1 MMEKLGFMFI
11 GRSGCGKGT
20 QAKLLINYLEEKY
33 GKGTVLDAYAG
44 KNIRKLSVGDTY
56 TSELSLRLI
65 HEGNR
70 HPDFLANWG
79 WAVDV
84 IEKMGP
90 NMHLI
95 LDGSPRSVLEAELI
109 DEAMAF
115 YEMDKVFPILID
127 LSREKSKERML
138 SRKRDDDKEAQIE
151 ARLDYYDRDVVP
163 TIEYFKSK
171 SENKIVEIDGGQPVE
186 KVHQDILKAV
196 FNVTN

>member
-1 MMEKLGFMFI
+1 MEKFGFMFI

-44 KNIRKLSVGDTY
+44 KNIRKLSVGNTY
-56 TSELSLRLI
+56 TSKLSLKLI
-65 HEGNR
+65 NEGNR

-95 LDGSPRSVLEAELI
+95 LDGSPRSILEAELI

-127 LSREKSKERML
+127 LSREISKERML
-138 SRKRDDDKEAQIE
+138 SRKRDDDKEDQIE
-151 ARLDYYDRDVVP
+151 ARLDYYDHDVVP

-171 SENKIVEIDGGQPVE
+171 SENKIVEINGNQPVE

-196 FNVTN
+196 FNATN